1 MNMRALEK
9 NALNN
14 GFSLIELMIAV
25 AIVGILASIAIP
37 SYMAYVHNADRTDAT
52 KTMTYTAQALERCYS
67 QYFTYNMDSETPPKA
82 VPCSIVPSP
91 PTITSP
97 QGYYTITVVIVNAD
111 PATNT
116 SASFTLTAVPAKAPQ
131 TSDSACQ
138 TFTLNSSGT
147 QGALDSG
154 NNPNTQA
161 CWGST

>member
-1 MNMRALEK
+1 MRELEK
-9 NALNN
+9 VPAKN

-52 KTMTYTAQALERCYS
+52 KTMSYDAQALERCYS
-67 QYFTYNMDSETPPKA
+67 QYFTYNVEADGIT
-82 VPCSIVPSP
+82 VIPCSIAAG
-91 PTITSP
+91 PTTSP
-97 QGYYTITVVIVNAD
+97 QGYYTITVAIVNPV

-116 SASFTLTAVPAKAPQ
+116 AASYTITAVPIKAPQ

-138 TFTLNSSGT
+138 KFE
-147 QGALDSG
+147 LDSTG
-154 NNPNTQA
+154 LQQAWNSAPALNTQP